1 MKGEEGLFEQIMA
14 ENFPRLGKDTDIQV
28 QEPQRIP
35 FKINK
40 NRSTPQHSIVKLEK
54 YKDKERILK
63 AARDKWSLTY
73 KGRHIRVVAELCT
86 EPWQAR
92 REWQEIL
99 NVLNRK
105 NMQPRILYRARL
117 SFRIEGEIKPFPDK
131 QKLKQFMAT
140 TSPAG
145 DPKGDSEWKAAKT
158 TEDQRHHRKHNLNY

>member
-1 MKGEEGLFEQIMA
+1 MA

-73 KGRHIRVVAELCT
+73 KGRHIRVVADLPT
-86 EPWQAR
+86 EMWP
-92 REWQEIL
+92 EESG
-99 NVLNRK
+99 RK
-105 NMQPRILYRARL
+105 YSMC
-117 SFRIEGEIKPFPDK
+117 
-131 QKLKQFMAT
+131 
-140 TSPAG
+140 
-145 DPKGDSEWKAAKT
+145 
-158 TEDQRHHRKHNLNY
+158 